1 MSNRTIAYRAINS
14 NTGRQKLFNGLT
26 DPGFPSALASGNFV
40 YCDNG
45 YFDRANHF
53 RLIRGNVHLTTL
65 LDRPGDRWDR
75 LGIKPRPWRANGNQ
89 IVIIPPSEW
98 YVQLMNC
105 KGWLAYTRNTLEKHT
120 QRPIV
125 VKHGKGGLEQEL
137 QGAWAVVTYGSV
149 AGIEAAILGVPVFS
163 GPICPTLPI
172 TAGTLEQIESPTLH
186 ERRPW
191 LCSLAYANWRIS
203 EIPKIHLED
212 YNYTCV
218 S

>member
-1 MSNRTIAYRAINS
+1 MAARTTAFNAIHH

-26 DPGFPSALASGNFV
+26 HPGLPSALQSKNFV
-40 YCDNG
+40 YVDNG
-45 YFDRANHF
+45 YFDRQNCF
-53 RLIRGNVHLTTL
+53 RLIRGHVHLTEL

-75 LGIKPRPWRANGNQ
+75 LNIKLRPWQTNGRH
-89 IVIIPPSEW
+89 IVVIPPSEW
-98 YVQLMNC
+98 YVTLFKC
-105 KGWLAYTRNTLEKHT
+105 ADWLFDTRITLEKHT
-120 QRPIV
+120 DRPIV

-137 QGAWAVVTYGSV
+137 QDAWAVVTYGSV

-172 TAGTLEQIESPTLH
+172 SAGSLEEIETPTYREL
-186 ERRPW
+186 RPW
-191 LCSLAYANWRIS
+191 LCSLAYANWRVS

-212 YNYTCV
+212 YRYTCE